1 MTAYIL
7 SFAVFWGVWLMVPIL
22 VDGMTT
28 VLGLVGVFFNHL
40 ARRRQQVDLSF
51 HPYVSL
57 ILPIYNSETTLEA
70 CLRSI
75 AAQSYPKDK
84 LEVIL
89 VNNGS
94 TDGSF
99 EVFAKLSNEIDIT
112 LYWHSV
118 QAQGKS
124 WALNA
129 GIHLAKGQYIFNVD
143 SDVFLARDTVKN
155 TVAYMEGNPDVGAV
169 TGFLVIMP
177 PEPDAPPFRRI
188 LTACEFLEYLTAFGV
203 GRSYQSLFRAVYTLS
218 GAYSVFRR
226 EAIASTFLYNKET
239 VSEDTDLTFQLYER
253 APKYRVANLPDA
265 KIYLEPIESLGTLYS
280 QRVRWQ
286 RGQLEVSAR
295 YKNLLKRPFWR
306 LFGLAPTRA
315 LIIDHTLAFPRLVW
329 LVFFPVLLLYGY
341 SLQLLLTAY
350 LIVYLFYLSVEL
362 AWFAAAYLFADGSI
376 RKRVL
381 ANWFF
386 IPLMPLYRITVFF
399 FRFSGFLHVITEP
412 RTWRV
417 VDPMAQVR
425 AGLEDLQMRM
435 GAFQKSFQEK
445 FVK

>member
-1 MTAYIL
+1 
-7 SFAVFWGVWLMVPIL
+7 
-22 VDGMTT
+22 
-28 VLGLVGVFFNHL
+28 
-40 ARRRQQVDLSF
+40 
-51 HPYVSL
+51 
-57 ILPIYNSETTLEA
+57 
-70 CLRSI
+70 
-75 AAQSYPKDK
+75 
-84 LEVIL
+84 
-89 VNNGS
+89 
-94 TDGSF
+94 
-99 EVFAKLSNEIDIT
+99 VFARLSNELEIT

-129 GIHLAKGQYIFNVD
+129 GIHLAKGQYIFNID
-143 SDVFLARDTVKN
+143 SDVFLAENTIVN
-155 TVAYMEGNPDVGAV
+155 TVTYMEANPDIGAV
-169 TGFLVIMP
+169 TGFLVILP
-177 PEPDAPPFRRI
+177 PEPDSGPFRSA

-203 GRSYQSLFRAVYTLS
+203 GRSYQSFFRAVYTLS

-226 EAIASTFLYNKET
+226 EAISSTFLYNKET

-265 KIYLEPIESLGTLYS
+265 KIYLEPIESLGALYS

-295 YKNLLKRPFWR
+295 YKKLLKRPFWQ

-341 SLQLLLTAY
+341 SLSLLLTAY
-350 LIVYLFYLSVEL
+350 VIVYLFYLSVEL
-362 AWFAAAYLFADGSI
+362 AWFGAAYIFADQDI
-376 RKRVL
+376 RSRVL

-386 IPLMPLYRITVFF
+386 IPLMPFYRIAVFF

-417 VDPMAQVR
+417 ADPVEQIR
-425 AGLEDLQMRM
+425 AGLKDIQLRLAAYRKTLQ
-435 GAFQKSFQEK
+435 QNLPKQE
-445 FVK
+445 